1 MPLYNILA
9 YESQNLSKCLYIPTS
24 KPNKLP
30 LVSPVIGT
38 LTHLNLT
45 AKQPLA
51 GGVVSGVLIWERM
64 KEVGERRLRRG
75 EIKGNFLEQK
85 S

>member
-1 MPLYNILA
+1 MSLYNILA
-9 YESQNLSKCLYIPTS
+9 YESQNLSKCLDIPTS

-30 LVSPVIGT
+30 PVSPVFGT

-64 KEVGERRLRRG
+64 KEVGERRLRG
-75 EIKGNFLEQK
+75 GAIEGNFLEDK